1 MPLAFHAADINGEIF
16 RYVCTATNS
25 IGITE
30 KTIEVLI
37 HHHRHH
43 HHRYYIVIFIIIKIL
58 SAFASFLSCCHT
70 FDFQVSIVT
79 LPNLE
84 SEYRVKKG
92 KNTTIFFIMH
102 DENDGED
109 VADDD
114 DDDNY

>member
-1 MPLAFHAADINGEIF
+1 MPLLLNLLPARFLLTLREWFDYKISH
-16 RYVCTATNS
+16 C
-25 IGITE
+25 
-30 KTIEVLI
+30 VL
-37 HHHRHH
+37 
-43 HHRYYIVIFIIIKIL
+43 L
-58 SAFASFLSCCHT
+58 SYCHT